1 MDSAGVDIYVLFA
14 SVEVPCKFQNVF
26 LSQTV
31 KMVNF
36 YTFPESRHMLT
47 LFLQCYSVRRAY
59 TEPQTCNLIRLKLQ
73 LNVIHFQICCFHK
86 GSLLFP
92 ATMTSLHPGPCYS
105 INSGHFG
112 SFFPVTFR
120 PLLQTHQ
127 NFRLYSFQ
135 TMASKFPE
143 DQGSDLSKH
152 PAVTTYVAPP
162 VTKPLLA
169 SLNIPPVPE

>member
-1 MDSAGVDIYVLFA
+1 MDSVGVDIYLLFA

-26 LSQTV
+26 LNQTV

-36 YTFPESRHMLT
+36 YTFPESRRTPT
-47 LFLQCYSVRRAY
+47 LFLKCYGIRQAY
-59 TEPQTCNLIRLKLQ
+59 AKPRTCNLIQLKLR
-73 LNVIHFQICCFHK
+73 LNVIHFQIFRFHK
-86 GSLLFP
+86 GSLLFA

-112 SFFPVTFR
+112 SFLPVTFR

-152 PAVTTYVAPP
+152 PAVTTYVAPLSP
-162 VTKPLLA
+162 SPF
-169 SLNIPPVPE
+169 

>member
-1 MDSAGVDIYVLFA
+1 MDSAGIDINVLFA

-31 KMVNF
+31 KTVNF
-36 YTFPESRHMLT
+36 YTFPESRHMPT
-47 LFLQCYSVRRAY
+47 LFFLCYGVCRVYAKPR
-59 TEPQTCNLIRLKLQ
+59 TCNLIRLKLR
-73 LNVIHFQICCFHK
+73 LNVIHFRICHFHK

-92 ATMTSLHPGPCYS
+92 TTMTSLHPGPCYS

-135 TMASKFPE
+135 TIASKFPE

-152 PAVTTYVAPP
+152 PAVTTYVAPLSP
-162 VTKPLLA
+162 SPF
-169 SLNIPPVPE
+169 

>member
-1 MDSAGVDIYVLFA
+1 M
-14 SVEVPCKFQNVF
+14 P
-26 LSQTV
+26 
-31 KMVNF
+31 
-36 YTFPESRHMLT
+36 T
-47 LFLQCYSVRRAY
+47 LFLQCYDVCPAY
-59 TEPQTCNLIRLKLQ
+59 AEPQTCNLIQLKLR
-73 LNVIHFQICCFHK
+73 LNVIHFQICRFHK

-92 ATMTSLHPGPCYS
+92 TTMMLLHPGPCYS

-162 VTKPLLA
+162 VTNPLTQRSSSAWGGECQTALA
-169 SLNIPPVPE
+169 PRYQPTILRMGITTSSKYIHFSSQTFSLSVWP